1 MVSDVMKEH
10 SVFTDGQSSW
20 PSRSSQASSRLRM
33 SLSDLGGE
41 FNAAT
46 TGATTDRQLPSTAV
60 VGGNTGR
67 NNKPRGFSFH
77 SREMRSQDE
86 IFEL

>member
-1 MVSDVMKEH
+1 MKEH
-10 SVFTDGQSSW
+10 SDAGFNSGGQFSW
-20 PSRSSQASSRLRM
+20 PSRSNQASSRLRM

-46 TGATTDRQLPSTAV
+46 TTDQLPSTAV
-60 VGGNTGR
+60 VGR
-67 NNKPRGFSFH
+67 NGSKSRGFSFH
-77 SREMRSQDE
+77 SRDRSQDE

>member
-1 MVSDVMKEH
+1 MI
-10 SVFTDGQSSW
+10 GQTSW
-20 PSRSSQASSRLRM
+20 PSRSHQPSARLRM

-46 TGATTDRQLPSTAV
+46 TLPDQLPSTAI
-60 VGGNTGR
+60 VGGGSNR
-67 NNKPRGFSFH
+67 NKSKFPFH
-77 SREMRSQDE
+77 SSNRERSQDE